1 MDPFCFDMIAKNKLL
16 YQGGGSMNVY
26 DFDNTIYRGESAVDL
41 FWYYLKQ
48 DKSLLR
54 YVPEVAAALVRYK
67 RGKITIEEALS
78 VYGARVADYFLT
90 IPDFEADLKTF
101 WDTHMKNI
109 KPFYARLHRPDDV
122 ILSASPERVLEEA
135 CRRLGIAHWIGT
147 QFDEQTG
154 TITRLCFREN
164 KVSSFLERFPHAK
177 IEQFY
182 TDSFNDQ
189 PMIDL
194 AEHAF
199 LVKGNRI
206 RQLK

>member
-1 MDPFCFDMIAKNKLL
+1 
-16 YQGGGSMNVY
+16 MNVY

-109 KPFYARLHRPDDV
+109 KPFYAPAP
-122 ILSASPERVLEEA
+122 S
-135 CRRLGIAHWIGT
+135 G
-147 QFDEQTG
+147 
-154 TITRLCFREN
+154 
-164 KVSSFLERFPHAK
+164 
-177 IEQFY
+177 
-182 TDSFNDQ
+182 
-189 PMIDL
+189 
-194 AEHAF
+194 
-199 LVKGNRI
+199 
-206 RQLK
+206 

>member
-1 MDPFCFDMIAKNKLL
+1 
-16 YQGGGSMNVY
+16 MNVY
-26 DFDNTIYRGESAVDL
+26 DIDNTIYRGESAVDL

-109 KPFYARLHRPDDV
+109 KPFYARQHRPDDV

-199 LVKGNRI
+199 LVKGDRI